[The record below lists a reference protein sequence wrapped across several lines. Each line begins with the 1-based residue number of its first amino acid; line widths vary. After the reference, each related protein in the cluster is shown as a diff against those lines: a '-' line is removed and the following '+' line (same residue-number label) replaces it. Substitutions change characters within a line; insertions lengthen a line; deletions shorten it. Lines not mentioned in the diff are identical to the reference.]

1 MTSLEQFQ
9 RGLLDLIK
17 SRPVP
22 GDPYLERAA
31 ASREIEILREIAV
44 WWRVFQIE
52 AQCHFTSRMLKRL
65 GCFHETVALYFSI
78 NRTSP
83 FVEELSRDFLR
94 WVHLHHDPFV
104 RLVADFEL
112 ALLEVRAGSSEQF
125 QVRWDRH
132 PDLFFQSLESG
143 AEFPAAETDCLYHL
157 ILSRDLPG
165 MVACMRAARTQIAT

>member
-17 SRPVP
+17 GRPVP
-22 GDPYLERAA
+22 SDPYLQRVA
-31 ASREIEILREIAV
+31 ASREIEMLREIAV

-65 GCFHETVALYFSI
+65 GCLNETVALYFSS

-83 FVEELSRDFLR
+83 FVEELSRDFLQWLR
-94 WVHLHHDPFV
+94 TQHDPFV

-112 ALLEVRAGSSEQF
+112 ALLEVRAGSCEQF

-132 PDLFFQSLESG
+132 PDLFFKSLESG
-143 AEFPAAETDCLYHL
+143 GEFPAAEPDCCYRLT
-157 ILSRDLPG
+157 ISRDLPAL
-165 MVACMRAARTQIAT
+165 VECTREARTQVAA

>member
-17 SRPVP
+17 GRPVP
-22 GDPYLERAA
+22 GDPYLQRAA
-31 ASREIEILREIAV
+31 ASREIEMLREIAV
-44 WWRVFQIE
+44 WWRAFQIE

-65 GCFHETVALYFSI
+65 GCFHETVALYFST

-94 WVHLHHDPFV
+94 WLPPHHDPFV

-125 QVRWDRH
+125 LVRWDCH

-143 AEFPAAETDCLYHL
+143 AAFPAAETDCLYHL

-165 MVACMRAARTQIAT
+165 LVACMRVARTQVAT